1 MTNHTNPMKNEMP
14 PFSPAD
20 LLRRGPPSYSLRS
33 SSGNFLYHRKYA
45 ATTIGITQLATRM
58 SSHRIAFSMKV
69 RTWLTV
75 HSPSPDGTSPV
86 ACASA
91 TTHKKTR
98 SAATAAAA
106 IPPTVNSVIF
116 QCLLTNFFQALLP
129 GSSLV
134 SIVPNSLIGY
144 VPMSLLHFPLTD
156 LQSEWWNKLD
166 RRERQRISRGFRLC
180 AAFICVSCGRV

>member
-1 MTNHTNPMKNEMP
+1 MINHTNPTKNERP

-33 SSGNFLYHRKYA
+33 SSGSLLYHRKYV

-69 RTWLTV
+69 RTWPTV

-106 IPPTVNSVIF
+106 IPPTTSSVIF
-116 QCLLTNFFQALLP
+116 QCLLTNFFQALPLAP
-129 GSSLV
+129 SLV
-134 SIVPNSLIGY
+134 SIVPNSLYRY
-144 VPMSLLHFPLTD
+144 VP
-156 LQSEWWNKLD
+156 
-166 RRERQRISRGFRLC
+166 R
-180 AAFICVSCGRV
+180 SCLPSPV